1 MYNPLVQDLSKLKT
15 DDIDLKITELMKKY
29 MIAARLGQS
38 GVCEQIS
45 VIIEHYKREQQ
56 KRYQESQK
64 KLQEKN
70 KDLEDYINID
80 RWHSYH

>member
-15 DDIDLKITELMKKY
+15 DDIDLKITELLKKY
-29 MIAARLGQS
+29 TIAARLGQG

-45 VIIEHYKREQQ
+45 VLLDHYKSEQNR
-56 KRYQESQK
+56 RYVEAQK

-70 KDLEDYINID
+70 KDLDEYINID
-80 RWHSYH
+80 R

>member
-15 DDIDLKITELMKKY
+15 DDIDLKITELLKKY
-29 MIAARLGQS
+29 TIAARLGQG

-45 VIIEHYKREQQ
+45 VLLDHYKSEQNR
-56 KRYQESQK
+56 RYTEAQK

-70 KDLEDYINID
+70 KDLDEYINID
-80 RWHSYH
+80 R